1 MAVFS
6 AHGYGDQQQD
16 PDLAIYS
23 GGFFSDADK
32 QKMATIRLS
41 SPEQLA
47 ASELSFTD
55 PRLSEML
62 FRYRA
67 RNYPYTLT
75 ADEQSRWQSLCH
87 QRLTGQVP
95 GASIT
100 FEAYD
105 ARLQALRDS
114 PDSRSDIIDALAA
127 YAVALR

>member
-1 MAVFS
+1 
-6 AHGYGDQQQD
+6 
-16 PDLAIYS
+16 
-23 GGFFSDADK
+23 
-32 QKMATIRLS
+32 
-41 SPEQLA
+41 
-47 ASELSFTD
+47 
-55 PRLSEML
+55 ML

-67 RNYPYTLT
+67 RNYPHTLT
-75 ADEQSRWQSLCH
+75 DYEQSRWQNLCH

-114 PDSRSDIIDALAA
+114 SDSRSDIIDALAA